1 MLEINKNILLED
13 KKGELVSKAKS
24 GANYSDQS
32 KGKNRYER
40 RTKSKLASSVKHFN
54 SIDMDKLFKADI
66 LDVNIDVS
74 GETNDYVV
82 RISFSGIF
90 DELHNFMG
98 RIKGNDISR
107 KIISQALSRAYNN
120 TDVYYNCTCPDF
132 CLHPNTKIKLL
143 NGETVSIE
151 ELHKKFNNGE
161 SLWVYSTDEQGD
173 FKPGKVS
180 DVWITTYTNEFIKVT
195 LDNGEEIL
203 TTPNHLYMMRD
214 GSYKSADKLHKDDS
228 LKPMYFRYD
237 KRGYENYK
245 VNSEVY
251 PTKFKS
257 VYKTVAEECL
267 QSEIE
272 QAKVRSNEDII
283 AIHHSDFNKL
293 NNTPEN
299 LRPMG
304 KNEHWEYHSTHLQE
318 SGVLDKFIQAGQARN
333 QRIKNRETDEYE
345 FQAEVMHKAIVSYH
359 ENLTDEQR
367 RINSEMISNRNK
379 ALWSNPNSKFH
390 SDKWH
395 EAAVLRGKN
404 WHTPENEEKSRQGL
418 LRYYQ
423 TLTKEEK
430 RDRIKPAMEAYIKKC
445 KGKPHSDEHNK
456 HKSEG
461 LHRYYDNRSEEQKL
475 IDTRNKNITKIGNVI
490 QKIIDNN
497 EVPSPE
503 TYKKYKSNGYP
514 NYTKVFSD
522 WFEVC
527 KFYGINHKVKSVE
540 KVLLEEKIPV
550 YDLTVEK
557 WSNFLLGAGVIVHNC
572 YRHSYNAT
580 KAGNLI
586 GDPET
591 RPIRKDVYHAG
602 GLEAA
607 NYYGDRG
614 PACKHIILALKD
626 TSWLIRVGSVIYNY
640 INYMKDHREREYQ
653 KYIYPAIY
661 QEPYPDVDT
670 QLDITDI
677 EPEITTTE
685 DNINI
690 SEYQEIVDDDLANNN
705 GRLSTTTRELIDDAG
720 LSLVKNT
727 DGSFTVRGNRLKG
740 SSPIQKRTSMTKG
753 ERSTQINRSDEID
766 TANKLAVDRGRF
778 QPGNEYRF
786 KKNPNNITN
795 DQQRLNFDELEKELL

>member
-1 MLEINKNILLED
+1 MRVHNLLTQSTERIIYEQQKRNDFNMSEINKNILLED

-98 RIKGNDISR
+98 RIKGSDISR

-132 CLHPNTKIKLL
+132 
-143 NGETVSIE
+143 
-151 ELHKKFNNGE
+151 
-161 SLWVYSTDEQGD
+161 
-173 FKPGKVS
+173 
-180 DVWITTYTNEFIKVT
+180 
-195 LDNGEEIL
+195 
-203 TTPNHLYMMRD
+203 R
-214 GSYKSADKLHKDDS
+214 
-228 LKPMYFRYD
+228 
-237 KRGYENYK
+237 
-245 VNSEVY
+245 
-251 PTKFKS
+251 
-257 VYKTVAEECL
+257 
-267 QSEIE
+267 
-272 QAKVRSNEDII
+272 
-283 AIHHSDFNKL
+283 
-293 NNTPEN
+293 
-299 LRPMG
+299 
-304 KNEHWEYHSTHLQE
+304 
-318 SGVLDKFIQAGQARN
+318 
-333 QRIKNRETDEYE
+333 
-345 FQAEVMHKAIVSYH
+345 
-359 ENLTDEQR
+359 
-367 RINSEMISNRNK
+367 
-379 ALWSNPNSKFH
+379 
-390 SDKWH
+390 
-395 EAAVLRGKN
+395 
-404 WHTPENEEKSRQGL
+404 
-418 LRYYQ
+418 
-423 TLTKEEK
+423 
-430 RDRIKPAMEAYIKKC
+430 
-445 KGKPHSDEHNK
+445 
-456 HKSEG
+456 
-461 LHRYYDNRSEEQKL
+461 
-475 IDTRNKNITKIGNVI
+475 
-490 QKIIDNN
+490 
-497 EVPSPE
+497 
-503 TYKKYKSNGYP
+503 
-514 NYTKVFSD
+514 
-522 WFEVC
+522 
-527 KFYGINHKVKSVE
+527 
-540 KVLLEEKIPV
+540 
-550 YDLTVEK
+550 
-557 WSNFLLGAGVIVHNC
+557 

-661 QEPYPDVDT
+661 QEPYPDVEV

-685 DNINI
+685 DNIDI

-740 SSPIQKRTSMTKG
+740 SSPIQKRTAMTNGK
-753 ERSTQINRSDEID
+753 RNTQINRSNEID
-766 TANKLAVDRGRF
+766 TANKLAVNRGRF

-786 KKNPNNITN
+786 KKNPNNTTD
-795 DQQRLNFDELEKELL
+795 DQQRINFDELEKELL

>member
-1 MLEINKNILLED
+1 MRVLNLLTQSTERIIYEQQKRNDFNMSEINKNILLED

-98 RIKGNDISR
+98 RIKGSDISR

-214 GSYKSADKLHKDDS
+214 GSYKSADKLNKDDS
-228 LKPMYFRYD
+228 LMPMYFRYD

-318 SGVLDKFIQAGQARN
+318 SGVLDKFIQAGQSRN
-333 QRIKNRETDEYE
+333 QYIKNRETNEYE
-345 FQAEVMHKAIVSYH
+345 FQAEVMRNAIKNYND
-359 ENLTDEQR
+359 NLTDEEKFER
-367 RINSEMISNRNK
+367 SNRLSAQSK
-379 ALWSNPNSKFH
+379 AMWCNPKSGVH

-404 WHTPENEEKSRQGL
+404 WHTPENEEKTRQGVIN
-418 LRYYQ
+418 YYQ
-423 TLTKEEK
+423 HLDEHTKKQDVYKRNLTK
-430 RDRIKPAMEAYIKKC
+430 I
-445 KGKPHSDEHNK
+445 S
-456 HKSEG
+456 
-461 LHRYYDNRSEEQKL
+461 
-475 IDTRNKNITKIGNVI
+475 NVI
-490 QKIIDNN
+490 QKILDNN
-497 EVPSPE
+497 EIPSEE
-503 TYKKYKSNGYP
+503 TYNKYKTNGYP
-514 NYTKVFSD
+514 NFTKIFSS
-522 WFEVC
+522 WEELSNYF
-527 KFYGINHKVKSVE
+527 GLNHKIKSVE
-540 KVLLEEKIPV
+540 KVFLEEKIPV
-550 YDLTVEK
+550 YDLTVDK
-557 WSNFLLGAGVIVHNC
+557 WSNFLLGAGVVVHNC

-661 QEPYPDVDT
+661 QEPYPDVEV

-685 DNINI
+685 DNIDI

-766 TANKLAVDRGRF
+766 TANKLAVNRGRF